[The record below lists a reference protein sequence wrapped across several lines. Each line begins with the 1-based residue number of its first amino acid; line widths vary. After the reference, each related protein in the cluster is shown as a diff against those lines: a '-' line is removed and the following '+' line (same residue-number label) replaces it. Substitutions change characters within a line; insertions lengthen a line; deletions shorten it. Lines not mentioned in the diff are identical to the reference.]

1 MEDAEAMHVL
11 ELSYSISLT
20 IGHPIKPNEK
30 ETGTVGT
37 HSYSTVQTIGSRFHK
52 AESDGD

>member
-11 ELSYSISLT
+11 ELSYSIFLT

-37 HSYSTVQTIGSRFHK
+37 HSYSTVQAIGSRFHK